1 MLACGERGNAS
12 EKLDLNILKIKSS
25 HLKNNKQF
33 FSFQIETRVNL
44 SFGKFT
50 KMDI

>member
-1 MLACGERGNAS
+1 MPQKNLI
-12 EKLDLNILKIKSS
+12 LTFLKIKSS